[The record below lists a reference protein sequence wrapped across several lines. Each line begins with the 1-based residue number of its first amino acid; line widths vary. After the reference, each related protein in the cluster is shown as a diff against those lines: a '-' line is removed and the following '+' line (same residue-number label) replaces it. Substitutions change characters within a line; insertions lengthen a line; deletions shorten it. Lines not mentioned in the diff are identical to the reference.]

1 MQALWHLS
9 LVEHRVFP
17 KIQSNHPSLL
27 PWVSRGGKEDGWL
40 QALTPLGRLTKAQ
53 SASPEHRSNT
63 LGCWGPLGQRGPLG
77 QMQGSA
83 AEERQDLPARA
94 SISIFC
100 SIYDCTKGEFL
111 SWPFLLLI
119 I

>member
-1 MQALWHLS
+1 M
-9 LVEHRVFP
+9 
-17 KIQSNHPSLL
+17 
-27 PWVSRGGKEDGWL
+27 DGSKL
-40 QALTPLGRLTKAQ
+40 QALTPLDRLTKAQ

-83 AEERQDLPARA
+83 AEERQDLPART

-100 SIYDCTKGEFL
+100 SIYDCTKGL
-111 SWPFLLLI
+111 QVPVMALLAFNYLI
-119 I
+119 SI